1 MRALARGYSWWSA
14 TGFVRERALVSY
26 EAEPGSER
34 RYSAQ
39 TRMISLAAGILVGLR
54 CRRWEDEIV
63 ELIEVAQ
70 SCRMSPYELA
80 EALVNLVSGEQ
91 VTSEAYRLHPALR
104 IVRRQWGYLLNASPG
119 RASVVDERHA

>member
-1 MRALARGYSWWSA
+1 VVVSDGV
-14 TGFVRERALVSY
+14 VRERALDTY
-26 EAEPGSER
+26 EAGPGSEK
-34 RYSAQ
+34 RYNAQ
-39 TRMISLAAGILVGLR
+39 MRMISLAAGILVGLR

-70 SCRMSPYELA
+70 GCRMSPYELA
-80 EALVNLVSGEQ
+80 KALVDLASGAQ

-119 RASVVDERHA
+119 RTSVAGKRHA

>member
-1 MRALARGYSWWSA
+1 
-14 TGFVRERALVSY
+14 
-26 EAEPGSER
+26 
-34 RYSAQ
+34 
-39 TRMISLAAGILVGLR
+39 MISLAAGILVGLR

-80 EALVNLVSGEQ
+80 EALVDLASGVQ
-91 VTSEAYRLHPALR
+91 VTSEAYRLQPAFR

-119 RASVVDERHA
+119 RTSVVEKRHA